1 MDTFDLPNAIK
12 SCIMHGRQLYYRLV
26 FLLGMDPSLSIEIVA
41 FWLLVEGNGEVDFL
55 RHINSFHGDHF
66 LALVGMGK
74 QFIDA
79 MHGNPVGLKS
89 RSAREL
95 HRQVMLG
102 MCFFLNNVCYKVLND
117 LRQKAEQ
124 GVTIHDMEESLKS
137 SYHVLREH
145 MKDRPHISLSYNQ
158 YQGESSI
165 SRSMPSAI
173 ECLVDMEE
181 SSDSNYHVLYQY
193 MKDQPH
199 ISMSYHRY
207 QEDCSISRS
216 MLGAIKSLK
225 DIEESL
231 DSNYHV
237 LHQYMKNQPHI
248 STSYH
253 QYQEDCS
260 ISRRSMPRAIN
271 CFEDMVKARDEV
283 QSNLGNMISQQ
294 QKNTGWSISSRSTIV
309 PTVIQNH
316 QDMVKLRYGAQSM
329 NAFSMD
335 LDIISRQQQK
345 SIGVNVSSR
354 SDIHDLESLFNKCMI
369 SSQFPSEWGNTFP
382 QSSTTNMNPYVHS
395 PIPQH
400 DRTLFVTFSNG
411 YPLTKKE
418 VYKFFM
424 SNFGDVESL
433 SIEEPIEVR
442 PPQYA
447 LVTFGFLETVLLILD
462 GKEKVKFVT
471 GGKHLWARKY
481 VPKKQQKGKNKA
493 WM

>member
-199 ISMSYHRY
+199 ISM
-207 QEDCSISRS
+207 
-216 MLGAIKSLK
+216 
-225 DIEESL
+225 
-231 DSNYHV
+231 
-237 LHQYMKNQPHI
+237 
-248 STSYH
+248 SYH